1 MPQRSQFSAGNHNLL
16 GVSNSEETHLQEIM
30 MTISSLSEEKLQ
42 LLFLFTVTEE
52 AVNKLLSPYLISIT
66 LKTWSRVPVQ
76 ICLYPILLPRGHCCC
91 SLKLSGKT

>member
-42 LLFLFTVTEE
+42 L
-52 AVNKLLSPYLISIT
+52 
-66 LKTWSRVPVQ
+66 
-76 ICLYPILLPRGHCCC
+76 
-91 SLKLSGKT
+91 